1 LQPYYRTILIGNLYL
16 FYVFMLKD
24 LPFWYLD
31 VKRSVVKSNHL
42 TRLHTLFVA
51 FFPYVFIIYDK
62 LDIVSLY
69 KEFVWK
75 GSVVLNKVKDYML
88 TDVIY
93 VQKND
98 TLRHLLTVFIDNQIA
113 SVPVVDETMRL
124 QGMISDGDVFQ
135 TLTPM
140 DREIGMI
147 YSFAYTIPEP
157 EARDVIHA
165 EIEKPVKK
173 VMTKKKLLYLQEE
186 DDIKDVFTILS
197 KHPVKKIPVVDE
209 EKRVVGVI
217 NR

>member
-1 LQPYYRTILIGNLYL
+1 MNQ
-16 FYVFMLKD
+16 
-24 LPFWYLD
+24 
-31 VKRSVVKSNHL
+31 
-42 TRLHTLFVA
+42 
-51 FFPYVFIIYDK
+51 
-62 LDIVSLY
+62 
-69 KEFVWK
+69 
-75 GSVVLNKVKDYML
+75 VKDYML

-93 VQKND
+93 VQKDD

-157 EARDVIHA
+157 EAREVIHA

-173 VMTKKKLLYLQEE
+173 VMTRKKLLYLHEE
-186 DDIKDVFTILS
+186 DDIKEVFTILS

-217 NR
+217 NRGSMMRYVAEKAVE